1 MSARGRSLVYA
12 VAAVF
17 CAGLIAFA
25 AHAVKNRRGHSGS
38 SSSPVAVA
46 ADEGVRIGEP
56 IPLEDLTL
64 FPIFSAAQ
72 TDPGPMTTLA
82 AALGAGVAEVREV
95 GSEEAAPS
103 STRHT
108 RHGRERSGPV
118 VNTLV
123 IANHGDKA
131 IYVLAGTVVKGGNQD
146 RQIAQDFVVAARSTV
161 PVDAFCVEQGRWTG
175 EREGVGTQ
183 GKFEAVEALAN
194 SSVRAAGQYE
204 SSQGEVWAE
213 VAKVNSAHGKQKA
226 SGTLM
231 ATLDD
236 AEVKAAREGLAK
248 RIGQALARTRPS
260 DELVGMAYAVN
271 GQVRGVRWF
280 ASHELFQLFQGTL
293 ANTAASDALTA
304 RGGAAP
310 KPAPPMAA
318 ADVGS
323 FMREIDRAKAEE
335 KATSTGNVN
344 AYKKAKAGYGSSTT
358 YKPKAAAAP
367 VPLSSD
373 YVAK

>member
-25 AHAVKNRRGHSGS
+25 AHAVKNRRGHPGS
-38 SSSPVAVA
+38 SASPIAVA
-46 ADEGVRIGEP
+46 ADGGVRIGEP
-56 IPLEDLTL
+56 IALEDLTL
-64 FPIFSAAQ
+64 FPIFSATQ
-72 TDPGPMTTLA
+72 TDPGPMTTLG
-82 AALGAGVAEVREV
+82 AALGAGAAEVREV

-183 GKFEAVEALAN
+183 GKFEAVEQLAN
-194 SSVRAAGQYE
+194 AKVRAAGQYE

-236 AEVKAAREGLAK
+236 AEVKAAREGLSK
-248 RIGQALARTRPS
+248 RIAQALGKARPS
-260 DELVGMAYAVN
+260 DELVGMAYAV
-271 GQVRGVRWF
+271 
-280 ASHELFQLFQGTL
+280 
-293 ANTAASDALTA
+293 TA
-304 RGGAAP
+304 RCAAC
-310 KPAPPMAA
+310 
-318 ADVGS
+318 VGS
-323 FMREIDRAKAEE
+323 P
-335 KATSTGNVN
+335 ATSC
-344 AYKKAKAGYGSSTT
+344 SSCSRARWRTPPPAT
-358 YKPKAAAAP
+358 RSRPAAAP
-367 VPLSSD
+367 PRSPRRPWRRPTS
-373 YVAK
+373 AASCARSIGPKPRRRAPAPAT